1 MSDEREHDREEG
13 ARFDEAARATNAR
26 VGKAKELLAAGA
38 TYPKGCSGFVS
49 AVLGIAWEDAKSL
62 LGDSPTFVGKDNVYT
77 GLTPGDV
84 VGLKGSPAHI
94 AIFIGE
100 PGQKFIDVPDEN
112 EKPRKVKNGYGDKEL
127 YKSSKY

>member
-1 MSDEREHDREEG
+1 MSDEQEHLREQG
-13 ARFDEAARATNAR
+13 ASFDEAALETNAR
-26 VGKAKELLAAGA
+26 VAKAKELLAAGA

-49 AVLGIAWEDAKSL
+49 AVIGIAWENAKSL
-62 LGDSPTFVGKDNVYT
+62 LGDSPTYVGKDNVYT
-77 GLTPGDV
+77 GLTPGDA
-84 VGLKGSPAHI
+84 VGLKGPPSHI

-112 EKPRKVKNGYGDKEL
+112 EKPRKVKNGYGDKDL